1 MTAIERQPVGP
12 RGGPTASCWNE
23 TIASE
28 REIGGEITREHI
40 AATEMLI
47 RPHIR
52 RTPAIEVDAADFG
65 LGASAICFKLE
76 LMQHSGS
83 FKVRGA
89 FANLLMRKV
98 PPAGVI
104 AASGGNH
111 GVAVAF
117 AAMQLGVKAAIFVP
131 KVRAYGGE
139 LVVTGA
145 VYADA
150 LAASEARVAETRALA
165 VHAYDQRET
174 LLGQGSVGLEFEAD
188 RPEIDTLLVATGGGG
203 LIGGI
208 AAWYAGRVQIISV
221 EPELAPTLHDA
232 LKAGHPIDAPAGGIA
247 ADSLAPRR
255 VGSLMFPIAQRH
267 VAAAVLVED
276 AAIRDAQRRLWD
288 VLRIA
293 TEPGAAAL
301 AALLSGRY
309 RPAKAE
315 RVAVLLCGAN
325 TTAVDF
331 DR

>member
-1 MTAIERQPVGP
+1 MG
-12 RGGPTASCWNE
+12 S
-23 TIASE
+23 
-28 REIGGEITREHI
+28 EITRERI
-40 AATEMLI
+40 AATEKLI

-52 RTPAIEVDAADFG
+52 RTPVIEVDAADFG
-65 LGASAICFKLE
+65 LGASSICLKLE

-98 PPAGVI
+98 PQVGVI
-104 AASGGNH
+104 AASGGNY

-117 AAMQLGVKAAIFVP
+117 AAMRLGVKAAIFVP
-131 KVRAYGGE
+131 KVTSSAKLDRIRAYGAE
-139 LVVTGA
+139 LVVTGE

-150 LAASEARVAETRALA
+150 LAASEARVAETGGLA

-208 AAWYAGRVQIISV
+208 AAWYAGRVHVISV
-221 EPELAPTLHDA
+221 EPAAPTLHDA
-232 LKAGHPIDAPAGGIA
+232 LKAGHPVDAPAGGIA

-267 VAAAVLVED
+267 VAEAVLVED
-276 AAIRDAQRRLWD
+276 EAIRDAQRRLWD
-288 VLRIA
+288 LLRIA
-293 TEPGAAAL
+293 AETGGA
-301 AALLSGRY
+301 
-309 RPAKAE
+309 P
-315 RVAVLLCGAN
+315 
-325 TTAVDF
+325 
-331 DR
+331 